1 MGNNI
6 VLMKIDAKKIFINP
20 YTISVV
26 AAFLILFI
34 IYKCTFSWLESYTNH
49 DQEIVVPD
57 LSGMTSLEASQILQ
71 KQSLKY
77 EVVDSVFMKG
87 KPLGAIVEQ
96 TPKAGEQIKADRT
109 IYLIVNSSAVRQVA
123 LPDVHEFSLRQAEA
137 MINSVGLKVDSVI
150 YIPNE
155 YKDLVQY
162 VKQNKLELQP
172 GTRIPEGS
180 SVTLYVGR
188 GLANEMLE
196 VVSFRKLNEE
206 QAKLKAHSA
215 YLNIGKVIYDEQPK
229 DDAEKAL
236 FFVYKQQPVTGS
248 SVNVGGSVDLYLSKD
263 PSVLES
269 PEVIY
274 YNPDEP
280 DDTSADTDNLFK

>member
-1 MGNNI
+1 MGNNKI
-6 VLMKIDAKKIFINP
+6 PMKINVKKIFINP
-20 YTISVV
+20 YTISFV
-26 AAFLILFI
+26 AAILILFVL
-34 IYKCTFSWLESYTNH
+34 YKCTFSWLNSYTNH
-49 DQEIVVPD
+49 GQEIVVPD
-57 LSGMTSLEASQILQ
+57 LSGMTPAEASQVLA
-71 KQSLKY
+71 KQSLKL

-87 KPLGAIVEQ
+87 KTLGVIVEQ
-96 TPKAGEQIKADRT
+96 MPKPGDKIKADRT
-109 IYLIVNSSAVRQVA
+109 LYLIVNSSAVRMVM
-123 LPDVHEFSLRQAEA
+123 LPDVHDFSLRQAEA

-150 YIPNE
+150 YVPNE
-155 YKDLVQY
+155 YKDLVQF

-172 GTRIPEGS
+172 GSRIPEGS
-180 SVTLYVGR
+180 SVTLCVGR
-188 GLANEMLE
+188 GLSNETLE
-196 VVSFRKLNEE
+196 VISFRKLNEE

-215 YLNIGKVIYDEQPK
+215 FLNIGKVIYDEQPK

-236 FFVYKQQPVTGS
+236 FFVYKQQPATGS
-248 SVNVGGSVDLYLSKD
+248 SINVGGSVDLYLSKD

>member
-1 MGNNI
+1 
-6 VLMKIDAKKIFINP
+6 MKISAKKIFINP
-20 YTISVV
+20 YTISIV
-26 AAFLILFI
+26 AALLILFV
-34 IYKCTFSWLESYTNH
+34 IYKCTFSWLKSYTNH

-57 LSGMTSLEASQILQ
+57 LSGMTTLEASQILQ
-71 KQSLKY
+71 KQSLKLD
-77 EVVDSVFMKG
+77 VVDSVFMKG
-87 KPLGAIVEQ
+87 KALGAIVEQ
-96 TPKAGEQIKADRT
+96 TPKPGEKIKADRT
-109 IYLIVNSSAVRQVA
+109 IYLIVNSSAIRKVV

-188 GLANEMLE
+188 GLSNETLE

-206 QAKLKAHSA
+206 QAILKAHSA

-229 DDAEKAL
+229 DDADKAL
-236 FFVYKQQPVTGS
+236 FFVYKQQPATGS
-248 SVNVGGSVDLYLSKD
+248 TINVGGSINLYLSKD
-263 PSVLES
+263 PSTLES
-269 PEVIY
+269 PEEIY
-274 YNPDEP
+274 YNPEEP
-280 DDTSADTDNLFK
+280 DDTSADTDNIFK

>member
-1 MGNNI
+1 
-6 VLMKIDAKKIFINP
+6 MKFDAKKIFVNP

-26 AAFLILFI
+26 AALLILFAL
-34 IYKCTFSWLESYTNH
+34 YKCTFSWLDSYTNH
-49 DQEIVVPD
+49 GQEIVVPD
-57 LSGMTSLEASQILQ
+57 LSGMTPLEASQILA

-87 KPLGAIVEQ
+87 KSLGAIVEQ
-96 TPKAGEQIKADRT
+96 TPQPGEKIKADRT
-109 IYLIVNSSAVRQVA
+109 VYLIVNSSSIRKVM
-123 LPDVHEFSLRQAEA
+123 LPDVHEFSLRQAES
-137 MINSVGLKVDSVI
+137 MINSVGLKVDSVV

-172 GTRIPEGS
+172 GSRIPDGS

-188 GLANEMLE
+188 GLSNETLE

-206 QAKLKAHSA
+206 QAIQKAHTA
-215 YLNIGKVIYDEQPK
+215 FLNIGKVIYDEKPK

-236 FFVYKQQPVTGS
+236 FFVYKQVPATGTS
-248 SVNVGGSVDLYLSKD
+248 INVGGSVDLYLSKD

-274 YNPDEP
+274 YNPNEP
-280 DDTSADTDNLFK
+280 DDTSADTDDIFK

>member
-1 MGNNI
+1 MGNNKI
-6 VLMKIDAKKIFINP
+6 PMKIDVKKIFVNP
-20 YTISVV
+20 YTISIV
-26 AAFLILFI
+26 AALLILFVL
-34 IYKCTFSWLESYTNH
+34 YKCTFSWLKSYTNH
-49 DQEIVVPD
+49 GQEIVVPD
-57 LSGMTSLEASQILQ
+57 LSGMTPLEASQVLS
-71 KQSLKY
+71 KQTLKY

-87 KPLGAIVEQ
+87 KSLGVIVEQ
-96 TPKAGEQIKADRT
+96 MPKPGDKIKADRT
-109 IYLIVNSSAVRQVA
+109 VYLIVNSSAIRKVM

-137 MINSVGLKVDSVI
+137 MINSVGLRVDSVI

-155 YKDLVQY
+155 YKDLVQF
-162 VKQNKLELQP
+162 VKQDKLEIQP

-188 GLANEMLE
+188 GLSNEMLE

-229 DDAEKAL
+229 DDADKAL
-236 FFVYKQQPVTGS
+236 FFVYKQQPATGS
-248 SVNVGGSVDLYLSKD
+248 SISVGGSVDLYLSKD

-274 YNPDEP
+274 YNPDEA